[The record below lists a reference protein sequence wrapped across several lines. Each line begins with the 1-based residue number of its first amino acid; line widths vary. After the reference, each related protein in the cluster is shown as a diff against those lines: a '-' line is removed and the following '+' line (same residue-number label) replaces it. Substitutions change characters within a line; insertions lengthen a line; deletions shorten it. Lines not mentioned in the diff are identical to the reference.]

1 MVAGRFTMGRRRLQP
16 GRFKRMILACC
27 LCLVGMLAGIALPIG
42 EAGALTGL
50 WAISPSSGATG
61 DAPSLLAGVSCLSS
75 VDCTAVGNTQIG
87 STQHTLIEA
96 WNGTAWSVVP
106 GPTNSTGSL
115 RDVSCASASRCVA
128 VGTTS
133 TEQTLAELWDGSVWS
148 IVASPNLSPEGP
160 NFLVGVSCPSLSRCT
175 AVGYAQSGTTIQ
187 TLVESWNGTAWSI
200 VSSPNSPGSSSSV
213 LIGVSCPSVT
223 VCTAVGDSDVG
234 SNGDTLVEEWNGS
247 SWSIVPSPN
256 ASSFNS
262 FDGVSCPT
270 PTECTA
276 VGGGATGKTLIEQW
290 NGSVWSVVASP
301 NVGGTTQ
308 SYLNGVSCVNQSE
321 CTAVGDT
328 FTGTGYRTLIESW
341 DGSAWTI
348 IPSPNERG
356 SRSSQDQLLGVSCP
370 DSTKCTAVGSF
381 GNKSAATPLIETGFF
396 PVSITTVKLPNGI
409 VGQPYSATLQATGGN
424 PPYTWG
430 YARGGDFPKGLHLS
444 TAGVLSG
451 TPKNAGSFSVTFRT
465 KDTKLAGYRTSGAT
479 AVLTITIDIA
489 PQ

>member
-1 MVAGRFTMGRRRLQP
+1 MVAGRLTIGGRRLQP
-16 GRFKRMILACC
+16 GRSQRIILACS
-27 LCLVGMLAGIALPIG
+27 LCLVGVLAGLALPIG
-42 EAGALTGL
+42 QAGALTGL

-61 DAPSLLAGVSCLSS
+61 GSPSLLNGVSCLNS
-75 VDCTAVGNTQIG
+75 VDCMAVGNTEIG
-87 STQHTLIEA
+87 STQHTLVEA
-96 WNGTAWSVVP
+96 WNGSTWSVVP
-106 GPTNSTGSL
+106 GPSNSTGSL
-115 RDVSCASASRCVA
+115 RSVSCSSASQCMA

-133 TEQTLAELWDGSVWS
+133 TEQTLTELWDGSVWS
-148 IVASPNLSPEGP
+148 IVASPNLSLDGP

-200 VSSPNSPGSSSSV
+200 ISSPNSPGSTANV

-223 VCTAVGDSDVG
+223 VCTAVGYSDVG
-234 SNGDTLVEEWNGS
+234 SDGDTLVEAWNGS
-247 SWSIVPSPN
+247 GWSIVPSPN

-262 FDGVSCPT
+262 LGGVSCPT
-270 PTECTA
+270 STECTA
-276 VGGGATGKTLIEQW
+276 VGGGASGQTLVERW
-290 NGSVWSVVASP
+290 NGSGWSVVASP
-301 NVGGTTQ
+301 NVGGGTQ
-308 SYLNGVSCVNQSE
+308 SYLNGVSCVTPSE

-341 DGSAWTI
+341 DGSAWSI
-348 IPSPNERG
+348 VPSPNDRG

-370 DSTKCTAVGSF
+370 DSTKCTAVGLF
-381 GNKSAATPLIETGFF
+381 GDKSTGTPLIESGFF
-396 PVSITTVKLPNGI
+396 PVSITTATLPNGTL
-409 VGQPYSATLQATGGN
+409 GQPYSATLHATGGN

-451 TPKNAGSFSVTFRT
+451 TPKTAGTFSVTFQA
-465 KDTKLAGYRTSGAT
+465 KDTKLAGYRVSGAT
-479 AVLTITIDIA
+479 AVLGLTITVA